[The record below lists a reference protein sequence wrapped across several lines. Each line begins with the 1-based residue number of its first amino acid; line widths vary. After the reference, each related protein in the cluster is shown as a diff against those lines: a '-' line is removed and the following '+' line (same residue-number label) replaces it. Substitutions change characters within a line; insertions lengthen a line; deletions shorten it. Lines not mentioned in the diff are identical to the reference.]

1 MPVSPAHSV
10 SLSKIQPADLDLLA
24 SKAAANT
31 SSPSNPREAGVD
43 VFRTMFAAGLAQS
56 CA

>member
-1 MPVSPAHSV
+1 V